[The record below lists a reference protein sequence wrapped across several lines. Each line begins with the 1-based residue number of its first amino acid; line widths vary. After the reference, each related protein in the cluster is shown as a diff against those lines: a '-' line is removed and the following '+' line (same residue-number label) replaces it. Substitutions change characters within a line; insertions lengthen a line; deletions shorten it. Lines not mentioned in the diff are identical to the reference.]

1 MEFIIIIQHGTNI
14 KIMAQKLWP
23 WNKSKIYKNLVY
35 NKSSENISEGV
46 IGVFQGIMHAIG

>member
-23 WNKSKIYKNLVY
+23 WNKSK
-35 NKSSENISEGV
+35 NIQE
-46 IGVFQGIMHAIG
+46 FGIQ